1 VEREELE
8 GLVVV
13 GQTIRLQT
21 EEGESV
27 TGEVRRLGEKK
38 LYVKPSGGGRSR
50 SFEYSEIESIE
61 PTPGVCSHIAFK
73 AVES

>member
-21 EEGESV
+21 EGGESV
-27 TGEVRRLGEKK
+27 TGEVRKLVEK
-38 LYVKPSGGGRSR
+38 LYIKPSGGGRSR